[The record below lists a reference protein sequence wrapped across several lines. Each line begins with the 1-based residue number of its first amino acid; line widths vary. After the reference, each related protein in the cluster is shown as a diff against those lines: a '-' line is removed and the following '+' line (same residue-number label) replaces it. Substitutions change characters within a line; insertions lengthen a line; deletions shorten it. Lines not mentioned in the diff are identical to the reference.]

1 MKRRRLLSFLLTG
14 VLAAGSILPYLPG
27 AAQDMAT
34 VFAAEDTREWTNNP
48 GIFQV
53 NRERARATFYRYD
66 SVEQALAADKESS
79 GYYQL
84 LNGDDWKFS
93 WAVKPSERIAAQD
106 EDFNQKD
113 YDDSGWDDISVPRS
127 WQTYVN
133 DDGSFMPT
141 RTIPG

>member
-106 EDFNQKD
+106 EDLFRGAGRHMSMTTAHSNM
-113 YDDSGWDDISVPRS
+113 IR
-127 WQTYVN
+127 
-133 DDGSFMPT
+133 SFMPT